1 MSLRTRLTIGVAAL
15 VSIVV
20 VLTGGFMF
28 RTAKSELRGEVDSFL
43 EVRAEL
49 VSSAVSTRNVDRKN
63 FLAFNFP
70 DFLSRPDAVTQLLDG
85 SGKIKFSWPVELPIN
100 EVDLEW
106 ATRESS
112 RMQLRQR
119 LYDSDVEGI
128 HYRVLSR
135 EVPPAGLIQIGRDLS
150 EVDAVLGEM
159 KNRIIL
165 FGAGGILFASLVAWV
180 FVSRFTRPVV
190 RLTKAAE
197 KVAKTQDLVA
207 FIEVGEGDSEVNR
220 LAESFNIMLEALATS
235 REQQQRLIED
245 ASHELRTP
253 LTSLRTNIEVLL
265 RSSSIDPAEQSAILA
280 DVKVE
285 AEQLGVL
292 VTELVELA
300 TSVSRE
306 EESFTESDLGEVAD
320 EVVDRFRRRTE
331 RDLTLTVTGE
341 NIREIRI
348 FGIQRAISNLIENA
362 IKFSPEEMPIDI
374 SVKDGRVAV
383 RDHGTGIPAADKAR
397 MFDRFFRATTTRS
410 MPGSGLGLSIVS
422 EVVRGHGGE
431 VFVEDPPNGQGTIVG
446 FEI

>member
-15 VSIVV
+15 VSVVV

-28 RTAKSELRGEVDSFL
+28 RSAESELRGEVDSFL

-49 VSSAVSTRNVDRKN
+49 VSTAVSTRNVDRKN

-85 SGKIKFSWPVELPIN
+85 SGEIKFSWPVELPIN

-119 LYDSDVEGI
+119 LYDSDVEGL
-128 HYRVLSR
+128 HYRILSK

-165 FGAGGILFASLVAWV
+165 LGAGGILFASLVAWV

-265 RSSSIDPAEQSAILA
+265 RSSSIDPAEQSSILA
-280 DVKVE
+280 DVKLE

-300 TSVSRE
+300 TSVSRQ

-331 RDLTLTVTGE
+331 RDLTLTVAGE
-341 NIREIRI
+341 NVREIRI

-374 SVKDGRVAV
+374 SVKDGRVVV
-383 RDHGTGIPAADKAR
+383 RDHGTGIPVADKAR

-422 EVVRGHGGE
+422 EVIRVHGGE
-431 VFVEDPPNGQGTIVG
+431 VFVEDPPSGQGTIVG

>member
-300 TSVSRE
+300 TSVSRQ

-320 EVVDRFRRRTE
+320 EVVDQFRRRTE
-331 RDLTLTVTGE
+331 RDLTLTVAGE

-383 RDHGTGIPAADKAR
+383 RDHGTGIPEADKAR
-397 MFDRFFRATTTRS
+397 MFDRFFRSTTTRS

-422 EVVRGHGGE
+422 EVIRIHGGE

>member
-49 VSSAVSTRNVDRKN
+49 VSTAVSTLNVDRKN

-70 DFLSRPDAVTQLLDG
+70 DFLSQPYAVTQLLDG

-100 EVDLEW
+100 EADFEW
-106 ATRESS
+106 ATRERS

-128 HYRVLSR
+128 HYRILSR
-135 EVPPAGLIQIGRDLS
+135 EVPPVGLIQIGRDLS

-165 FGAGGILFASLVAWV
+165 FGAGGILVASLVAWV

-265 RSSSIDPAEQSAILA
+265 RSSSIDPAEQSSILA
-280 DVKVE
+280 DAKVE

-300 TSVSRE
+300 TSVSRQ
-306 EESFTESDLGEVAD
+306 EESFIESDLGEVAD

-331 RDLTLTVTGE
+331 RDLTLTVAGE

-383 RDHGTGIPAADKAR
+383 RDHGTGIPEADKAR
-397 MFDRFFRATTTRS
+397 MFDRFFRSTTTRS

-422 EVVRGHGGE
+422 EVIRIHGGE

>member
-1 MSLRTRLTIGVAAL
+1 M
-15 VSIVV
+15 
-20 VLTGGFMF
+20 
-28 RTAKSELRGEVDSFL
+28 
-43 EVRAEL
+43 
-49 VSSAVSTRNVDRKN
+49 
-63 FLAFNFP
+63 
-70 DFLSRPDAVTQLLDG
+70 
-85 SGKIKFSWPVELPIN
+85 
-100 EVDLEW
+100 
-106 ATRESS
+106 
-112 RMQLRQR
+112 
-119 LYDSDVEGI
+119 
-128 HYRVLSR
+128 
-135 EVPPAGLIQIGRDLS
+135 
-150 EVDAVLGEM
+150 DAVLGEM

-265 RSSSIDPAEQSAILA
+265 RSSSIDPAEQSSILA

-300 TSVSRE
+300 TSVSRQ

-331 RDLTLTVTGE
+331 RDLTLTVAGE

-383 RDHGTGIPAADKAR
+383 RDHGTGIPEADKAR
-397 MFDRFFRATTTRS
+397 MFDRFFRSTTTRS

-422 EVVRGHGGE
+422 EVIRIHGGE